1 MAVGI
6 GGDREAA
13 TGDTKEEVIGA
24 KHLVDIGRRKKS
36 YASNSLPKTPRGIL
50 RVVPFVLLR
59 SEVKQIEVLGA
70 RSQSS
75 SASNVVRKAIIRL
88 IALTLLS
95 ATPVKILDTS
105 RLIAP

>member
-6 GGDREAA
+6 GGDREAE
-13 TGDTKEEVIGA
+13 TGDAKEEVIGA